1 MDADSSTQVL
11 CALAAGTAFKYA
23 SLIWMNRSKGKEY
36 VGKVSKLLIYP
47 VKSVRE
53 LEVKEADMTRHGL
66 KFNGVAD
73 RLVNHL
79 GGIIIIA

>member
-1 MDADSSTQVL
+1 MDAETSTQVL
-11 CALAAGTAFKYA
+11 CALAAGTVFKYA
-23 SLIWMNRSKGKEY
+23 SLMWMKRNKAKEY

-53 LEVKEADMTRHGL
+53 LDVQQADMTKHGL

-73 RLVNHL
+73 R
-79 GGIIIIA
+79 